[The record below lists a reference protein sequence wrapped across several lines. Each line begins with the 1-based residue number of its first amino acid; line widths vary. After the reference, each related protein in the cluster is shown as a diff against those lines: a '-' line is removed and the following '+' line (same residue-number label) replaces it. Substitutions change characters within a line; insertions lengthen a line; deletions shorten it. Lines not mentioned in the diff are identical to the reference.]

1 MPEQAA
7 VKMKKMSYVIKI
19 PLKLGN
25 KNQKLQT
32 NTSTKYWINFPE
44 GAILACITLYGC
56 CSLHQT
62 IAILFA

>member
-1 MPEQAA
+1 MSEQAA
-7 VKMKKMSYVIKI
+7 VKMKKMSCYKDSFK
-19 PLKLGN
+19 KLGN

-56 CSLHQT
+56 CSSYQT